1 MAPKQMTQAA
11 IAKLVSDE
19 VAKALAKDRA
29 TRDAT
34 GAGGAGNAGG
44 PERAQQARDC

>member
-19 VAKALAKDRA
+19 VAKALAEDRA
-29 TRDAT
+29 TRNAA
-34 GAGGAGNAGG
+34 GA
-44 PERAQQARDC
+44 

>member
-19 VAKALAKDRA
+19 VAKALA
-29 TRDAT
+29 
-34 GAGGAGNAGG
+34 
-44 PERAQQARDC
+44 